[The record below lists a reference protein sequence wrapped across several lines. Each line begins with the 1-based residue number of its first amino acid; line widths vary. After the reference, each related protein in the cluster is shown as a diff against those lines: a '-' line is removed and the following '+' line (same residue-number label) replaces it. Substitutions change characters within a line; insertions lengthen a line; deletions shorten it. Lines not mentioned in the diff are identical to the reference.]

1 MRNDTRYAGNRETSG
16 SRSSALGWVILVA
29 VFFLLVGA
37 LLVITGVEPRHLS
50 SSQLLVSWVEIGV
63 LLVIIC
69 GAVIAVTL
77 MKLRKRHP
85 ASTPDGKA
93 VETGLGTFD
102 DRLRRVEALYRDGV
116 IGEGEYK
123 RKRREIL
130 DEKW

>member
-1 MRNDTRYAGNRETSG
+1 MKDGERYSGNRGSSG
-16 SRSSALGWVILVA
+16 PRSSAVGWVILVA

-37 LLVITGVEPRHLS
+37 LLVITGVEPQPLS
-50 SSQLLVSWVEIGV
+50 SSLLLVSWVEIGV

-69 GAVIAVTL
+69 GAVIAVAL
-77 MKLRKRHP
+77 MKLRKRHS

-102 DRLRRVEALYRDGV
+102 DRLRRAETLYRDGV
-116 IGEGEYK
+116 ISEIEYK